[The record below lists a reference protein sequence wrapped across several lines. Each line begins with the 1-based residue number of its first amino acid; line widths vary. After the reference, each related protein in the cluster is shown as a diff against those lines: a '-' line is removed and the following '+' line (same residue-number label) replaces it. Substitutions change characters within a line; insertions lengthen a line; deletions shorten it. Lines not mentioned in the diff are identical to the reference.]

1 MDEDVRIIEVT
12 GYSKPVKIHWLKDP
26 TAHLLKIPAVN
37 AKTERDGSAH
47 PKQPQTPPGDKGDDS
62 VSAD

>member
-1 MDEDVRIIEVT
+1 MDENIRVIEVNV
-12 GYSKPVKIHWLKDP
+12 YSEPVKIHWLEDP

-37 AKTERDGSAH
+37 AKSKRDDAQST
-47 PKQPQTPPGDKGDDS
+47 QPQTPPGDKGDDS

>member
-37 AKTERDGSAH
+37 AKSKRDDAPSAQ
-47 PKQPQTPPGDKGDDS
+47 PKTPRSDRDNASPS
-62 VSAD
+62 VE

>member
-37 AKTERDGSAH
+37 AKSKTDDAPSAQS
-47 PKQPQTPPGDKGDDS
+47 KTPPNDGDTDS
-62 VSAD
+62 PSAE

>member
-12 GYSKPVKIHWLKDP
+12 GYSKPVKIHWHKDP

-37 AKTERDGSAH
+37 AKSKRDDAQST
-47 PKQPQTPPGDKGDDS
+47 QPQTPPGDKGDDS

>member
-12 GYSKPVKIHWLKDP
+12 GYSKPVKIHWHKDP

-37 AKTERDGSAH
+37 AKSKRDDTQSA
-47 PKQPQTPPGDKGDDS
+47 QPQTPPGDKGDDS

>member
-37 AKTERDGSAH
+37 AKSKRDDA
-47 PKQPQTPPGDKGDDS
+47 PPAQPNTPPSDRDNNS
-62 VSAD
+62 PSAE

>member
-12 GYSKPVKIHWLKDP
+12 GYSKPVKIHWHKDP

-37 AKTERDGSAH
+37 AKSKTDDAPSAQ
-47 PKQPQTPPGDKGDDS
+47 PKTPPGDEDNESDG
-62 VSAD
+62 AD

>member
-37 AKTERDGSAH
+37 AKSKTDDAPSAQ
-47 PKQPQTPPGDKGDDS
+47 PKTPPNDS
-62 VSAD
+62 DTDSSSAE

>member
-37 AKTERDGSAH
+37 AKPKRDDAPPAQ
-47 PKQPQTPPGDKGDDS
+47 PKTPPNDNDNDAP
-62 VSAD
+62 SAE

>member
-12 GYSKPVKIHWLKDP
+12 GYSKPVKIHWHKDP

-37 AKTERDGSAH
+37 AKPKGDDAPPSAQS
-47 PKQPQTPPGDKGDDS
+47 KTPPSDKGNDS
-62 VSAD
+62 VSAS